1 MQTFIRVGI
10 LMPII
15 HTIFRPFPFRTSYS
29 TSVFVN
35 SIQIVGLVRTKVELE
50 YQLRFT
56 WFNQSCRGSLT
67 RTHMF

>member
-56 WFNQSCRGSLT
+56 
-67 RTHMF
+67 